1 MFARLHVVLLL
12 AFASACLAQDP
23 FEIQVYEYP
32 TVPKGMWNLETH
44 VNYVGKGTKTPEG
57 TASPSHNQFHVTFEL
72 TRGITENFEL
82 AGYLVMARRAGIN
95 SAMEFAAWRI
105 RPRVRVP
112 ERWRWPVGIS
122 LSTEFAFPRKQY
134 EEART
139 TMEIRPIIEKKLGR
153 WQLDFNPVVGKAIA
167 GPGSGAG
174 WDFEPGAR
182 FGYTVNPKFEL
193 SLEYYGST
201 GPVGDFFPSRE
212 QVHQIFPGFD
222 WNIRENVVWNWGIGW
237 GVTGAGNR
245 LVYKWRIGYLFGKGH
260 ANP

>member
-1 MFARLHVVLLL
+1 MLLL
-12 AFASACLAQDP
+12 VCASIGWAQDP

-32 TVPKGMWNLETH
+32 TVPKGKWNLETH
-44 VNYVGKGTKTPEG
+44 INYVGKGTKRPDG
-57 TASPSHNQFHVTFEL
+57 TESPSHNQLHTTFEL

-82 AGYLVMARRAGIN
+82 AGYLVMARRPGIN
-95 SAMEFAAWRI
+95 SVMEFAAWRI

-112 ERWRWPVGIS
+112 EAWNWPVGVS

-139 TMEIRPIIEKKLGR
+139 TLEIRPIIEKKLGR

-167 GPGSGAG
+167 GRGSGEG
-174 WDFEPGAR
+174 WDFEPGTR
-182 FGYTVNPKFEL
+182 IGYTVNPKFEL
-193 SLEYYGST
+193 SLEYYGSL
-201 GPVGDFFPSRE
+201 GPVGEFFPTRE

-222 WNIRENVVWNWGIGW
+222 WNIRENVVWNWGIGV

-245 LVYKWRIGYLFGKGH
+245 LVYKWRIGYMFGKGE